1 MLGMG
6 SLHCLQN
13 HCHLSFDTTPVTA
26 AGPRPMTAA
35 GFEPMPL
42 TGLAEICQTK
52 AFSAS
57 GGPFLP
63 TSDGPSHLAPT
74 GSSGALAP
82 RIRKALQRSSI

>member
-13 HCHLSFDTTPVTA
+13 HCHLSVDTTPATA
-26 AGPRPMTAA
+26 AGPRPMTVV

-42 TGLAEICQTK
+42 AGLAGIGQTK
-52 AFSAS
+52 AFTAS
-57 GGPFLP
+57 GGPFPL

-74 GSSGALAP
+74 GSSGP
-82 RIRKALQRSSI
+82 SPPE